1 MATREQLDLLLDQ
14 LEDALPILMEEHPH
28 VRPFWPE
35 FARAADVI
43 EELASPENW
52 DHVQGRFKRMLN
64 SVGALLREDDESSI

>member
-14 LEDALPILMEEHPH
+14 LQGALPVLMKEHPH

-52 DHVQGRFKRMLN
+52 DHVQGRLKRMLN
-64 SVGALLREDDESSI
+64 HIGALPRDDCESPI